1 MHKKIKFTLIVVFSL
16 FFYSF
21 LSNSCYAMTSKEVG
35 EVLAQFAINFADNY
49 GVDAQK
55 HGKEN
60 QTFYDYDFY
69 RRGMAYDGKKT
80 SGAFKNTYSYTNKYA
95 MDCVGWIAFA
105 LRHSGIYFQ
114 ATMSTSLN
122 GEGNKFCITPD
133 DYGEGVGG
141 DGAHAFEM
149 LDLSTPLQPRRHRS
163 KL

>member
-16 FFYSF
+16 LFYSF

-35 EVLAQFAINFADNY
+35 EILAQFAINFANNY

-60 QTFYDYDFY
+60 QTFYDYDYY

-80 SGAFKNTYSYTNKYA
+80 SGAFENTYSYTNK
-95 MDCVGWIAFA
+95 FA
-105 LRHSGIYFQ
+105 LRYSGIYFQ

-122 GEGNKFCITPD
+122 GEGNRFCITPD

-149 LDLSTPLQPRRHRS
+149 LDLSTPLQPR
-163 KL
+163 